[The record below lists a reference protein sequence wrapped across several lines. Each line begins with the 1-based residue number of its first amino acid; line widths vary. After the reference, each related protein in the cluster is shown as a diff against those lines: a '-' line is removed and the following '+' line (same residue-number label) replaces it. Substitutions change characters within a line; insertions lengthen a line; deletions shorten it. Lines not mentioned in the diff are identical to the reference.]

1 MIYDLIIIGAGPAGL
16 TAGIY
21 ASTRKLKTLIIDA
34 TEAGGQ
40 LASLY
45 PEKGIDNYPGY
56 IMTDAG
62 QLAAH
67 LINHATS
74 MGCELHEGERAT
86 ELKDFSG
93 HLQMVTD
100 RASYE
105 TKAVIIA
112 TGMGLFKPKRI
123 GCPGELEFE
132 GRGVYYKLPDRETLK
147 NKRIMFVGGGNSA
160 LEMALLVGDQAE
172 TCLVHRRDTYRADEA
187 IVEKV
192 QGSKIEQILSS
203 QVVEIR
209 GTDHVTSVVVKTN
222 GKLEERPIDAII
234 VNIGTATEA
243 LDMEGWGV
251 ELEDG
256 LIKVDT
262 DMCTSRRGVF
272 ACGDVVAYK
281 GKYKQIVVAC
291 GEAAIASNSAYKYIK
306 EPYWAK

>member
-1 MIYDLIIIGAGPAGL
+1 MIYDLVIIGAGPAGL

-67 LINHATS
+67 LVEHATS
-74 MGCELHEGERAT
+74 MGCELHEGERAI
-86 ELKDFSG
+86 ELKDHSG
-93 HLQMVTD
+93 HLELVTD
-100 RASYE
+100 KASYE
-105 TKAVIIA
+105 TKAVVIA

-132 GRGVYYKLPDRETLK
+132 GHGVYYKMPDRETLK
-147 NKRIMFVGGGNSA
+147 DKKIMFVGGGNSA
-160 LEMALLVGDQAE
+160 LEMALLVCDQAE
-172 TCLVHRRDTYRADEA
+172 TCLVHRRDSYRADEA

-192 QGSKIEQILSS
+192 HGSKIEQILSS
-203 QVVEIR
+203 QVAEIR
-209 GTDHVTSVVVKTN
+209 GTDHVTSVVVEKN
-222 GKLEERPIDAII
+222 GKVEERPIDAII
-234 VNIGTATEA
+234 VNIGTASEA
-243 LDMEGWGV
+243 LDMEGWKV

>member
-56 IMTDAG
+56 VLTDAG
-62 QLAAH
+62 QLAGH
-67 LINHATS
+67 LVNHATS
-74 MGCELHEGERAT
+74 MGCELHERERAI
-86 ELKDFSG
+86 ELQDKDG
-93 HLQMVTD
+93 HLLLVTD
-100 RASYE
+100 KESYE
-105 TKAVIIA
+105 SKAVIIA

-123 GCPGELEFE
+123 EAPGELEFE
-132 GRGVYYKLPDRETLK
+132 GKGVYYKMPDRETLEGK
-147 NKRIMFVGGGNSA
+147 KVMFVGGGNSA
-160 LEMALLVGDQAE
+160 LEMALLVCDQAE
-172 TCLVHRRDTYRADEA
+172 TCLVHRRDSYRADEL
-187 IVEKV
+187 IVERV
-192 QGSKIEQILSS
+192 QGSSIEQILSS
-203 QVVEIR
+203 QVVEIK
-209 GTDHVTSVVVKTN
+209 GTDRVTSVVIKKN

-234 VNIGTATEA
+234 VNIGTTSEA
-243 LDMEGWGV
+243 FEMEGWGV
-251 ELEDG
+251 ELEEG

>member
-1 MIYDLIIIGAGPAGL
+1 MLYDLIIIGAGPAGL

-56 IMTDAG
+56 VMTDAG
-62 QLAAH
+62 HLAGN
-67 LINHATS
+67 LVNHAKS
-74 MGCELHEGERAT
+74 MSCELHEREKAI
-86 ELKDFSG
+86 ELKDKSG
-93 HLQMVTD
+93 HLLLVTD
-100 RASYE
+100 KASYE

-112 TGMGLFKPKRI
+112 TGMGLFTPKRI
-123 GCPGELEFE
+123 GAPGELEFE
-132 GRGVYYKLPDRETLK
+132 GKGVYYKLPDRETLEGK
-147 NKRIMFVGGGNSA
+147 KVMFVGGGNSA
-160 LEMALLVGDQAE
+160 LEMALLVCEQAE
-172 TCLVHRRDTYRADEA
+172 TCLVHRRESYRADEV
-187 IVEKV
+187 IVERV
-192 QGSKIEQILSS
+192 QGSNIEQIMSS
-203 QVVEIR
+203 QVVEIK
-209 GTDHVTSVVVKTN
+209 GTDHVTSVVIKTD
-222 GKLEERPIDAII
+222 GKLEERPIDAIV
-234 VNIGTATEA
+234 VNIGTASEP
-243 LDMEGWGV
+243 LEMEGWGV
-251 ELEDG
+251 DLEEG

-272 ACGDVVAYK
+272 ACGDVIAYK

>member
-34 TEAGGQ
+34 VEAGGQ

-56 IMTDAG
+56 IMTDAA
-62 QLAAH
+62 QLADH

-74 MGCELHEGERAT
+74 MGCELHEGERAI
-86 ELKDFSG
+86 ELKDKSG
-93 HLQMVTD
+93 HLLLVTD
-100 RASYE
+100 KASYE
-105 TKAVIIA
+105 TKAAIIA
-112 TGMGLFKPKRI
+112 TGMGLFTPKRI

-132 GRGVYYKLPDRETLK
+132 GRGVYYKLPERETLRD
-147 NKRIMFVGGGNSA
+147 KRIMFVGGGNSA
-160 LEMALLVGDQAE
+160 LEMALLVCDQAD

-192 QGSKIEQILSS
+192 EESSIEQILSS
-203 QVVEIR
+203 QIVEIKGDDR
-209 GTDHVTSVVVKTN
+209 VTSVVVDID
-222 GKLEERPIDAII
+222 GKIEERPIDAVI
-234 VNIGTATEA
+234 VNIGTASEA
-243 LDMEGWGV
+243 FDMSGWGV
-251 ELEDG
+251 ELEEG
-256 LIKVDT
+256 LVKVNT

-306 EPYWAK
+306 KPYWAK

>member
-21 ASTRKLKTLIIDA
+21 ASTRKLRTLIIDA
-34 TEAGGQ
+34 TAAGGQ

-62 QLAAH
+62 QLADH
-67 LINHATS
+67 LVKHATS
-74 MGCELHEGERAT
+74 MGCELHEGERAI
-86 ELKDFSG
+86 ELKDNG
-93 HLQMVTD
+93 DHLELVTEV
-100 RASYE
+100 AAYE

-132 GRGVYYKLPDRETLK
+132 GRGVYYKLPDRETLANK
-147 NKRIMFVGGGNSA
+147 NVMFVGGGNSA
-160 LEMALLVGDQAE
+160 LEMALLVCDQAD
-172 TCLVHRRDTYRADEA
+172 TCLVHRRGSYRADEA

-192 QGSKIEQILSS
+192 QGSNIEQILSS
-203 QVVEIR
+203 QVVEIK
-209 GTDHVTSVVVKTN
+209 GTDHVTSVVVETN
-222 GKLEERPIDAII
+222 GKVEERPIDAII
-234 VNIGTATEA
+234 VNIGTSSET

-251 ELEDG
+251 DLEEG
-256 LIKVDT
+256 LVKVDT

-272 ACGDVVAYK
+272 ACGRCTYR
-281 GKYKQIVVAC
+281 C
-291 GEAAIASNSAYKYIK
+291 R
-306 EPYWAK
+306 P

>member
-1 MIYDLIIIGAGPAGL
+1 MIYDLVIIGAGPAGL
-16 TAGIY
+16 TAGVY
-21 ASTRKLKTLIIDA
+21 ASTRKLNTLIIDA
-34 TEAGGQ
+34 MGAGGQ

-56 IMTDAG
+56 VMTDAG
-62 QLAAH
+62 QLANH
-67 LINHATS
+67 LVNHARS
-74 MGCELHEGERAT
+74 MGCELHEGERAI
-86 ELKDFSG
+86 EIQDKSG
-93 HLQMVTD
+93 HLMVVTD
-100 RASYE
+100 KASYE

-123 GCPGELEFE
+123 GCPGEKEFE

-147 NKRIMFVGGGNSA
+147 DKKVMFVGGGNSA
-160 LEMALLVGDQAE
+160 LEMALLVCDQAE
-172 TCLVHRRDTYRADEA
+172 TCLVHRRNTYRADEA

-192 QGSKIEQILSS
+192 SDSNIEQILSS
-203 QVVEIR
+203 QVVEIK
-209 GTDHVTSVVVKTN
+209 GTDHVTSVVLDIN
-222 GKLEERPIDAII
+222 GKVEERPIDAIVI
-234 VNIGTATEA
+234 NIGTAIEA

-251 ELEDG
+251 ELEEG